1 MIRTII
7 DLINNI
13 EENKDN
19 RKLWELL
26 ENYNEGFN
34 HNEGLT
40 DVLDILEYITNS
52 PKY

>member
-26 ENYNEGFN
+26 ENYNEEFN

-40 DVLDILEYITNS
+40 DILDILEYMTNS